1 MAKFYLVVAV
11 VFGLAGG
18 VIWLAFLRPVAE
30 QVRAGTILAK
40 RFRPAESYSQQQ
52 PGISRGM
59 RTATEIPIAEHDVL
73 EIAGN
78 QHPLFGLVELALNAR
93 DLKPRAFNE
102 CFYSKAPCETQG
114 VHREHR
120 SGSAGDRGPLLDDH
134 DQHVAIH
141 VDAHILEQAQVE
153 QRADG
158 SGAAFVVIGVAHL
171 KRQRSEDGAGFNALQ
186 SFDADVAHR
195 EGLYGPGGGGGQRAR
210 NQSDHAAHTKATV

>member
-73 EIAGN
+73 EIAIDGRDGSVSHALN
-78 QHPLFGLVELALNAR
+78 RTAGRSFSVGQRVRVTYVERGFGLFWRRVYVLDVE
-93 DLKPRAFNE
+93 P
-102 CFYSKAPCETQG
+102 
-114 VHREHR
+114 
-120 SGSAGDRGPLLDDH
+120 
-134 DQHVAIH
+134 
-141 VDAHILEQAQVE
+141 VE
-153 QRADG
+153 P
-158 SGAAFVVIGVAHL
+158 S
-171 KRQRSEDGAGFNALQ
+171 
-186 SFDADVAHR
+186 
-195 EGLYGPGGGGGQRAR
+195 PP
-210 NQSDHAAHTKATV
+210 